1 MGDAVGRQREEA
13 QVFADE
19 VEPAATDLDVVI
31 GLAHA
36 RDGLLRQLPGQHGD
50 HAGVLG
56 HRARLAGRQWKLD
69 CES

>member
-1 MGDAVGRQREEA
+1 MRSADSARKHRVL
-13 QVFADE
+13 ADE
-19 VEPAATDLDVVI
+19 IEPAATDLDVVI

-56 HRARLAGRQWKLD
+56 HAARPAGV
-69 CES
+69 EAVAEA